1 MSGTRID
8 AEVAVGT
15 FRLRVDLRLDPGE
28 VVAVVGPNGA
38 GKSTLLRTLAGLTPV
53 AAGTVTVGGT
63 CVDAP
68 DQRVFVAAEHRRTG
82 VVFQDYRLLPHLNVR
97 DNVGFARRARGARRS
112 VAAASAQPWLE
123 QLDLTQLADRRPA
136 QLSGGQAQ
144 RVALARA
151 LASEPALLLL
161 DEPMAALDPAT
172 RTQVRARLRNHLR
185 SFDGPVLVVTH
196 DPVDALALADRM
208 VVLEQGRVVQDDRA
222 VEVARHPATD
232 YIARLV
238 GMNRL
243 TDVRAAQGGGSAAA
257 PVTLAFR
264 PSAVTLTRGAAGSGV
279 PVGQDGPELTWSGT
293 VVSIEP
299 HGDRVRIGLSAPTAA
314 SGTDHRLLC
323 DLDHLR
329 FAELDPQP
337 GETLTASVR
346 SDEVEAYPAPQAA
359 AGTLQG

>member
-68 DQRVFVAAEHRRTG
+68 GQRVFVAAEHRRTG

-112 VAAASAQPWLE
+112 VAAISAQPWLE

-172 RTQVRARLRNHLR
+172 RTEVRARLRTHLR
-185 SFDGPVLVVTH
+185 SFAGPVLVVTH

-243 TDVRAAQGGGSAAA
+243 TDVPDAQGAGPAEG

-264 PSAVTLTRGAAGSGV
+264 PSAVTLSRDGEQGSG
-279 PVGQDGPELTWSGT
+279 GPDESGLTWSGT